1 MQYSHYQAK
10 SNNIM
15 SNEYMKFLFALC
27 EEMKHQEGK
36 RWIAIKEK
44 FLLFANTHSQLFS
57 MGNVAQ
63 QFLDKI
69 KQNDPNQIK
78 EALFAIKTIM
88 VENDIPKIA
97 ELVSAKKAKGKPLAD
112 SIAKEIEALKRM
124 QLQDTFTMLKTIVDD
139 SKESPLRDYMVVY
152 SNEIILNNKPSIGYF
167 TRDNYLNVLDEK
179 DNVLLTCNLL
189 KVGI

>member
-1 MQYSHYQAK
+1 
-10 SNNIM
+10 M

-44 FLLFANTHSQLFS
+44 FIFFANTHSLLFS
-57 MGNVAQ
+57 MGNDAQ

-78 EALFAIKTIM
+78 EALFSIKTIM
-88 VENDIPKIA
+88 IENDIPKIA
-97 ELVSAKKAKGKPLAD
+97 EMIAAKKAKGKPLAD
-112 SIAKEIEALKRM
+112 NIAKENEALKRM
-124 QLQDTFTMLKTIVDD
+124 SLQDTFAMLKTIVDD

-152 SNEIILNNKPSIGYF
+152 SNEIIANNKPSIGYF
-167 TRDNYLNVLDEK
+167 TRDNFLNILDEK
-179 DNVLLTCNLL
+179 DNVLFTYNLL
-189 KVGI
+189 KV